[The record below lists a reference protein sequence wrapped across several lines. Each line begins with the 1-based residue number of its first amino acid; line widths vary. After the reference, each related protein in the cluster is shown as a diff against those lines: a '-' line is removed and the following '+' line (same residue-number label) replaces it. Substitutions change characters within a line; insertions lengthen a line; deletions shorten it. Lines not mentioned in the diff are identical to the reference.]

1 MLVNHS
7 WNRKIREI
15 SAENG
20 ICIFQIVSSFLFFP
34 QRLRF
39 EYLLRIDALSASSS
53 NPEQEFG
60 SSVRVEEDASLP
72 GFIHLKI
79 LGIGAK
85 EIWREYVDVAGR
97 LRRDLVKAR
106 LANLLAT
113 SIKQGIFHSNQLFKG
128 CVCVHTCTFHK
139 SFLWNAIWNLECGWT
154 DRD

>member
-1 MLVNHS
+1 M
-7 WNRKIREI
+7 
-15 SAENG
+15 
-20 ICIFQIVSSFLFFP
+20 
-34 QRLRF
+34 
-39 EYLLRIDALSASSS
+39 
-53 NPEQEFG
+53 
-60 SSVRVEEDASLP
+60 RVEEDASLP

-128 CVCVHTCTFHK
+128 CVCVRV
-139 SFLWNAIWNLECGWT
+139 SYGMRSGISSV
-154 DRD
+154 DRQIGIK

>member
-1 MLVNHS
+1 MESVFF
-7 WNRKIREI
+7 E
-15 SAENG
+15 
-20 ICIFQIVSSFLFFP
+20 SFLFLSFSFVPPSP

-39 EYLLRIDALSASSS
+39 EYLLRIDALSSS

-72 GFIHLKI
+72 GFVHLKI

-106 LANLLAT
+106 LANLLAA
-113 SIKQGIFHSNQLFKG
+113 SIKQGIFHSNKLFKG
-128 CVCVHTCTFHK
+128 FVCTY
-139 SFLWNAIWNLECGWT
+139 LYIP
-154 DRD
+154 

>member
-1 MLVNHS
+1 M
-7 WNRKIREI
+7 
-15 SAENG
+15 
-20 ICIFQIVSSFLFFP
+20 
-34 QRLRF
+34 
-39 EYLLRIDALSASSS
+39 
-53 NPEQEFG
+53 
-60 SSVRVEEDASLP
+60 RVEEDASLP

-128 CVCVHTCTFHK
+128 CVHTCTFHK
-139 SFLWNAIWNLECGWT
+139 SFLWNAIWNLECG
-154 DRD
+154 

>member
-1 MLVNHS
+1 MYFS
-7 WNRKIREI
+7 NR
-15 SAENG
+15 
-20 ICIFQIVSSFLFFP
+20 FSFLFFFFP

-128 CVCVHTCTFHK
+128 CVCVRV
-139 SFLWNAIWNLECGWT
+139 SYGMRSGISSV
-154 DRD
+154 DRQIGIK